1 MPPAPKYAQVA
12 AIVRAQVTDGT
23 LRPGEAAPS
32 GAQLARLT
40 GFSVLTCRNGLRSLV
55 REGVLSPG
63 ASPAARPRVTVPE
76 GTRGDGPAR
85 ALSRG
90 LAARRHAAGLT
101 QPGLSALTGFSV
113 TTIGH
118 AETGRLWQS
127 REFWEE
133 TDLALAAGG
142 ELTRLHD
149 AYRAGTAGRVSEEPP
164 PACVPVPRRASLVR
178 MTMHW
183 SDGTVTTVCPPAPPP
198 PYSPTKP
205 SPPCPKSTPGKTATT
220 TLPHLPPRPAPP
232 LGTR

>member
-12 AIVRAQVTDGT
+12 ALVRAQVADGA

-40 GFSVLTCRNGLRSLV
+40 GFSVLTCRKGLWLLI

-63 ASPAARPRVTVPE
+63 SSPAARPRVTVLE
-76 GTRGDGPAR
+76 GTRGDGAAR

-90 LAARRHAAGLT
+90 LAARRHACGLT
-101 QPGLSALTGFSV
+101 QPGLSALIGFSV

-127 REFWEE
+127 RVFWEK

-149 AYRAGTAGRVSEEPP
+149 VYGAGTASRVSDQPPP
-164 PACVPVPRRASLVR
+164 PAFVPVPRAASLVR

-183 SDGTVTTVCPPAPPP
+183 SDGTVTNPCAPP
-198 PYSPTKP
+198 
-205 SPPCPKSTPGKTATT
+205 
-220 TLPHLPPRPAPP
+220 
-232 LGTR
+232 GTSVA

>member
-1 MPPAPKYAQVA
+1 MPPAPKYVQVA
-12 AIVRAQVTDGT
+12 ALVRAQVADGT

-40 GFSVLTCRNGLRSLV
+40 GFSALTCRKGLRLLI

-76 GTRGDGPAR
+76 GTPAGEAAR

-90 LAARRHAAGLT
+90 LAARRHACGLT
-101 QPGLSALTGFSV
+101 QPGLSALIGVSV

-127 REFWEE
+127 RQFWEK
-133 TDLALAAGG
+133 TDLALATGG

-149 AYRAGTAGRVSEEPP
+149 AYRAGTASPVSEEPP
-164 PACVPVPRRASLVR
+164 PASVPVPRAASLVR

-183 SDGTVTTVCPPAPPP
+183 SDGTVTTVCPPAPPV
-198 PYSPTKP
+198 
-205 SPPCPKSTPGKTATT
+205 A
-220 TLPHLPPRPAPP
+220 
-232 LGTR
+232 

>member
-12 AIVRAQVTDGT
+12 AIVREQVADGT

-40 GFSVLTCRNGLRSLV
+40 GFSALTCRKGLRSLI

-63 ASPAARPRVTVPE
+63 ASPAARPRVTVPDATPAGE
-76 GTRGDGPAR
+76 AAR

-90 LAARRHAAGLT
+90 LAGRRHACGLT
-101 QPGLSALTGFSV
+101 QPGLSALTGYSV
-113 TTIGH
+113 TSIGH

-127 REFWEE
+127 RQFWEK

-142 ELTRLHD
+142 ELTRLYD
-149 AYRAGTAGRVSEEPP
+149 AYRAGTASPVGQETLT
-164 PACVPVPRRASLVR
+164 PASVPVPRAASLVR

-183 SDGTVTTVCPPAPPP
+183 SDGTVTTVCPPV
-198 PYSPTKP
+198 
-205 SPPCPKSTPGKTATT
+205 
-220 TLPHLPPRPAPP
+220 PP
-232 LGTR
+232 LA